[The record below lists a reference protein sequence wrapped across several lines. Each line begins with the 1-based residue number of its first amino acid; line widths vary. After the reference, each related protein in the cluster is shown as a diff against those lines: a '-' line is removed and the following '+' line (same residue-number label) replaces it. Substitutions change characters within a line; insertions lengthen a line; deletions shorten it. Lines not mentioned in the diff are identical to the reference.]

1 MTAPD
6 NFSISSESRAS
17 THRPRSLLPSLFV
30 ALLATLFG
38 LSYASSIFAKTTN
51 PGENIAQH
59 SNCFSCHAIDHK
71 VVGPAFTAVAKR
83 YAGKPGV
90 KAVLEKAI
98 KLGHVGSWGQ
108 VVPMP
113 PHPNLTQAQLD
124 ALVTWILSGFPTPS
138 KHTTAVALKTYK
150 YTVNGNQTTT
160 AFPVFQSG
168 TRKVTKSVLRGYELF
183 NSYCFRCHGVD
194 ATGSEYAPDLRV
206 ALDNGMT
213 EQEMMQIAMVGRK
226 AKGMPAWAGFF
237 SPLDLKAIY
246 QYVKARSTHLVH
258 QGVPPH

>member
-1 MTAPD
+1 MTAQD
-6 NFSISSESRAS
+6 TFSAGSESRTS
-17 THRPRSLLPSLFV
+17 THWPCSLLPSLFV

-59 SNCFSCHAIDHK
+59 SNCFSCHAKDHK

-83 YAGKPGV
+83 YAGKSGI

-108 VVPMP
+108 VPMP
-113 PHPNLTQAQLD
+113 PHPKLTKAQLG
-124 ALVTWILSGFPTPS
+124 ALATWILSGSPTSS

-150 YTVNGNQTTT
+150 YTVNGKQITT
-160 AFPVFQSG
+160 AFPVFQAG

-183 NSYCFRCHGVD
+183 NSYCFRCHGID

-206 ALDNGMT
+206 AVDNGMT
-213 EQEMMQIAMVGRK
+213 EQEMMRIAMVGRK

-237 SPLDLKAIY
+237 SPLDLKTIY
-246 QYVKARSTHLVH
+246 QYVKARSVHLVH